1 MTQPESKERLVA
13 FAGSGKATPANV
25 QSLLD
30 NWLTTSKNL
39 KDGEPQYT
47 EIKDFY
53 VPDKILQRKQ
63 PGLSNVVAYLTKFWG
78 DEDED
83 AFRTAPLSDFVSILS
98 QSAGD
103 DAEPF
108 LIIIA
113 GDEGADDETA
123 DLVEAALEADITV
136 LDLAAG
142 LDNVTADEDAP
153 AEEAPAEP
161 ESPAEAPKRRRRV
174 TAPPDA
180 TEAPGAAEATTAPR
194 AKRRGTPRTTA
205 ENETRATATLDDLAE
220 VTGKKHKN
228 DDIVGC
234 FGASSNDPPFEPPY
248 KGAEKDTTDA
258 VNAVFETVDEGAR
271 RALEGISESVV
282 RKVIVAALRGALAAL
297 EAPVDE
303 QLPPAHANEP
313 TTAYIEGE
321 DGELRKRG
329 RGKPKTGEEVIYLT
343 PAEEKKRGL
352 K

>member
-1 MTQPESKERLVA
+1 MTQPKSPERLVA

-30 NWLTTSKNL
+30 NWLTVSKNL
-39 KDGEPQYT
+39 KDGEPQYA

-63 PGLSNVVAYLTKFWG
+63 PGLANVVSYLTQFWG
-78 DEDED
+78 DEGDD
-83 AFRTAPLSDFVSILS
+83 AFRTAPLSDFVDLMTN
-98 QSAGD
+98 ARAD

-123 DLVEAALEADITV
+123 DLVEAALEAGITV

-161 ESPAEAPKRRRRV
+161 ESPAETPRRRRRV

-180 TEAPGAAEATTAPR
+180 TEAPGAAEDTTAPR

-205 ENETRATATLDDLAE
+205 ENETRATATLDDLHE
-220 VTGKKHKN
+220 VMKPTEFIK
-228 DDIVGC
+228 
-234 FGASSNDPPFEPPY
+234 PPFDGPY

-313 TTAYIEGE
+313 TTAYIEDE
-321 DGELRKRG
+321 DGNLRKRG
-329 RGKPKTGEEVIYLT
+329 RGKPKTGEEVVYLT

>member
-30 NWLTTSKNL
+30 NWLTVV
-39 KDGEPQYT
+39 GEAKGDA
-47 EIKDFY
+47 EFADIKDFY

-63 PGLSNVVAYLTKFWG
+63 PGLANVVSYLTQFWG
-78 DEDED
+78 DEGDD
-83 AFRTAPLSDFVSILS
+83 AFRTAPMADFIDLMTDARSD
-98 QSAGD
+98 G
-103 DAEPF
+103 AEVF

-123 DLVEAALEADITV
+123 DLVEAALEAGITV

-180 TEAPGAAEATTAPR
+180 TEAPGAAEDTITPR
-194 AKRRGTPRTTA
+194 SKRRGTPRTPA
-205 ENETRATATLDDLAE
+205 ENETRATATLDDLGE
-220 VTGKKHKN
+220 VMGKAKDK
-228 DDIVGC
+228 
-234 FGASSNDPPFEPPY
+234 PPFEPPY

-313 TTAYIEGE
+313 TTAYIEDE
-321 DGELRKRG
+321 DGNLRKRG
-329 RGKPKTGEEVIYLT
+329 RGKPKTGEEVVYLT

>member
-1 MTQPESKERLVA
+1 MTQPKSPERLVA

-30 NWLTTSKNL
+30 NWLTVSKNL
-39 KDGEPQYT
+39 KDGEPQYA

-63 PGLSNVVAYLTKFWG
+63 PGLANVVGYLTQFWG
-78 DEDED
+78 DEGDD
-83 AFRTAPLSDFVSILS
+83 AFRTAPLSDFISILS
-98 QSAGD
+98 QSGLDEVGD
-103 DAEPF
+103 DVDPV

-123 DLVEAALEADITV
+123 DLVEAALEAGITV

-161 ESPAEAPKRRRRV
+161 ESIAEAPKRRRRV

-180 TEAPGAAEATTAPR
+180 TEAPGAAEDTTAPR

-205 ENETRATATLDDLAE
+205 ENEARATVTLDDL
-220 VTGKKHKN
+220 GKAMGKAK
-228 DDIVGC
+228 DE
-234 FGASSNDPPFEPPY
+234 PPFEPPY

-329 RGKPKTGEEVIYLT
+329 RGKPKTGEEVVYLT